1 MVYLNFGS
9 SSTPLPN
16 PTRQAEGIVK
26 ADVVERG
33 ALTGKMGAL
42 GWKGWLQLHPEEQE
56 RYWKMGK
63 MDEG

>member
-1 MVYLNFGS
+1 M
-9 SSTPLPN
+9 
-16 PTRQAEGIVK
+16 R

-56 RYWKMGK
+56 RYWKLGK
-63 MDEG
+63 VQDDY